1 MTTQCTDLSGR
12 CESPVRQSLTIS
24 CVVKFLYFLV
34 NHFST
39 RVRSEGLT
47 MSFAF
52 TTLAVF
58 SMISLIPS
66 GTLAVTST
74 LMSAFAVDVFGDC
87 VFTTVFAAGRLRGS
101 ALFCGTTFFADAFF
115 APAFFAAGF
124 FLGCLLSFIT
134 RNSSTNFV
142 SVRALSVTFYEIG
155 LHSWM
160 RIQQLLTKSPWQ

>member
-1 MTTQCTDLSGR
+1 
-12 CESPVRQSLTIS
+12 
-24 CVVKFLYFLV
+24 
-34 NHFST
+34 
-39 RVRSEGLT
+39 

-74 LMSAFAVDVFGDC
+74 LMSAFAVEVFGDC
-87 VFTTVFAAGRLRGS
+87 VVTTVFAAGRLRGS
-101 ALFCGTTFFADAFF
+101 ALFCGATFFADAFF
-115 APAFFAAGF
+115 APAFFAVVFFATAFFAAGF

-142 SVRALSVTFYEIG
+142 FGRALSVTFYEIG